1 MISLGNIALSLK
13 DRLLSLKS
21 DYNVYF
27 SLSSSLF
34 GSKSFFRLVLLL
46 TRLFSSSSDVG
57 VKNLANSLT
66 RDGPMHLRG
75 SSWMSCNL
83 SVSESLLLRGALAF
97 SACTWLLDPL
107 SLGRLRGYGGSGIF
121 ATGGA
126 ETGRGWFCG
135 WLATCFSTA
144 IRCCWSLKLSIW
156 LLVTGWLW
164 RSLVPASRLLKER
177 SISSSSG
184 DVDRDVLAELLVS
197 GLEAFEDGCE
207 LLSDDVSDEELL
219 SVPLVLVL
227 SVHELPDGE
236 LGKDTEDSLV
246 VVSDTGCELAG
257 WESLDDGCGS
267 LRSECLFVTAVCL
280 IGMSRSGSVTFSL
293 KFLLFLV
300 EVSRP
305 GCLLGGIDTV
315 LVTGLSPNLV
325 ILARLLGWT
334 LLSGIGALRHF
345 TMNCKARKPVVRTFL
360 FRSWKDR
367 LWWYITLFLSLATRC
382 SCYFW
387 WDRVFHHHCIRI
399 LLRRLLWCLLLFATS
414 FAMAIVAP
422 RGTTSR
428 RLWLL
433 ASVRALSR
441 LGCNLWT
448 TDSFEMIDALAPI
461 ASFAIRG
468 TVAPLMGLATFATTL
483 AIITAA
489 TGPSFR

>member
-66 RDGPMHLRG
+66 RDGPMRLRG

-83 SVSESLLLRGALAF
+83 FSESLLLRGALAF

-121 ATGGA
+121 ATGGT
-126 ETGRGWFCG
+126 ETGRCWFCG

-177 SISSSSG
+177 SIWSSSG

-207 LLSDDVSDEELL
+207 LLSDDVSDELL

-227 SVHELPDGE
+227 AVHELPDGE

-257 WESLDDGCGS
+257 WESLGDGCGS
-267 LRSECLFVTAVCL
+267 LRSECLLFTAVCL

-315 LVTGLSPNLV
+315 LATGSSPNLV
-325 ILARLLGWT
+325 ILTRLLGWT
-334 LLSGIGALRHF
+334 LLSGTVSETKTWDVLVCLILPLRF
-345 TMNCKARKPVVRTFL
+345 PERTVFWP
-360 FRSWKDR
+360 FVTRGRPEMTEFS
-367 LWWYITLFLSLATRC
+367 LWDGTFSSLAAEGTAFRC
-382 SCYFW
+382 KKELCKWGMSGPLGLMWERFLVSC
-387 WDRVFHHHCIRI
+387 
-399 LLRRLLWCLLLFATS
+399 LP
-414 FAMAIVAP
+414 VAS
-422 RGTTSR
+422 TWVS
-428 RLWLL
+428 
-433 ASVRALSR
+433 
-441 LGCNLWT
+441 
-448 TDSFEMIDALAPI
+448 
-461 ASFAIRG
+461 
-468 TVAPLMGLATFATTL
+468 
-483 AIITAA
+483 
-489 TGPSFR
+489 